1 MAGSVSS
8 SGTQTATI
16 GTEHTLKADSVPAAY
31 ELHVD
36 TNAMAGGDTLELR
49 LKENVLS
56 GGTVRSAVFFTRS
69 GAAAEA
75 APNGF
80 IVCLGPFFF
89 DQGVTATLKQTAGTG
104 RAYPWKLLRVGS

>member
-1 MAGSVSS
+1 MAISVSA
-8 SGTQTATI
+8 SGTQVAVIT
-16 GTEHTLKADSVPAAY
+16 TEHTLRTDAAPGCY

-36 TNAMAGGDTLELR
+36 TNAMAGGDTTELR
-49 LKENVLS
+49 LKENVLG

-75 APNGF
+75 APNGL
-80 IVCLGPFFF
+80 IVIIGPFAF

-104 RAYPWKLLRVGS
+104 RSYPWKLIRVGA